1 VTAARTTP
9 RTRKAAK
16 PTALTPEQI
25 EALTFVQF
33 IEAWNSIQS
42 PKLKTPRLHKRFA
55 RWLER
60 TQGARKRHLNS
71 FRFSGK
77 SHVVCLY
84 VAFRLLKNCNA
95 TFIIASSGRD
105 LAQRN
110 AKFIRNVLETHPW
123 TAHLVPQ
130 SRDDSW
136 KAFSFTVN
144 RTANVLEE
152 SVQSL
157 SVDGRITGKH
167 CGGPD
172 PLGKATHG
180 ELILDDVETSEH
192 GRSAK
197 EREDLHERIQELTAL
212 CPNLTYVGT
221 FHAGAESIYVKLI
234 EVERIEHLLIPIYE
248 DTPEGRVYAWP
259 ERWPQ
264 IEIDGL
270 FAGASQAYVDS
281 QYLCK
286 PANLATGGLP
296 IDYAETYTDQFIS
309 NTTTSIYGV
318 GRTQATC
325 GKWQIAKIG
334 AFWDLAR
341 GDQDDSVLAIVAETK
356 DRFVLIH
363 RTFILTPTKG
373 QGWTGQITEALGY
386 CKQYGARHLAVEINI
401 HREMPA
407 DIRAVD
413 QKLKTENK
421 GWGGHVHPIHET
433 MSKEVRTRLALE
445 APLDQGRIKIHSS
458 VLEGKFPKQVAD
470 FPGNMKPN
478 SKAPN
483 DHLDAVVG
491 AIRELPAVG
500 TLLQQDHHSIEV
512 AEVEPGRSHDGFTDR
527 EWDW

>member
-9 RTRKAAK
+9 RSRKAAK

-25 EALTFVQF
+25 ESLTFVKF
-33 IEAWNSIQS
+33 IEAWNLIQ
-42 PKLKTPRLHKRFA
+42 TPRLVTPELHKRFA
-55 RWLER
+55 NWLEE

-71 FRFSGK
+71 FRFSAK
-77 SHVVCLY
+77 SHIICLY
-84 VAFRLLKNCNA
+84 VAFRLLKNANA

-110 AKFIRNVLETHPW
+110 AKFIRNILETHPW

-144 RTANVLEE
+144 RTSNVLEE

-172 PLGKATHG
+172 PLGKASQG

-197 EREDLHERIQELTAL
+197 EREDLQERIQELTAL

-234 EVERIEHLLIPIYE
+234 EIERVPHLLIPIYE

-264 IEIDGL
+264 VEIDGL
-270 FAGASQAYVDS
+270 FSGASQAYVDS
-281 QYLCK
+281 QYLCR
-286 PANLATGGLP
+286 PANLSTGGLP
-296 IDYAETYTDQFIS
+296 LDYAEKYEDQFIS

-318 GRTQATC
+318 GRTQAQC

-334 AFWDLAR
+334 AFWDPAS
-341 GDQDDSVLAIVAETK
+341 GAQDDSVLSIVAETK
-356 DRFVLIH
+356 ERFILIH
-363 RTFILTPTKG
+363 RTFILPPTKG
-373 QGWTGQITEALGY
+373 QGWTGQISEVLGY

-401 HREMPA
+401 HREMGA

-413 QKLKTENK
+413 TKLKGEGK

-445 APLDQGRIKIHSS
+445 GPLNQGRIKIHSS
-458 VLEGKFPKQVAD
+458 VLAGKFPKQVAD
-470 FPGNMKPN
+470 FPGNVKPN
-478 SKAPN
+478 TRAPN

-500 TLLQQDHHSIEV
+500 TLLQQDHRDIDVIETQ
-512 AEVEPGRSHDGFTDR
+512 PGFAHGEIEDR
-527 EWDW
+527 AQAW